1 MDAVVEYVTQLAPS
15 LIAIDGL
22 PCSGKTT
29 LAEQLQRRLDAEYLG
44 LDEFI
49 LPEQDWVS
57 RNRPAFPFEYIRYEE
72 FVNAIKA
79 LATVG
84 ECSFF
89 PFDFDSL
96 RISHQLRTVT
106 LTKPVVIDGVSSL
119 NPALCSLYN
128 MRIFVES
135 DRTTTLQAAIQ
146 RGVGLWETEWREWF
160 LPSVDL
166 YMLTEPQNR
175 ADLLVAGRGTL

>member
-1 MDAVVEYVTQLAPS
+1 MDAVVDYVTQLAPS

-29 LAEQLQRRLDAEYLG
+29 LAEQLQQQLGAGYLG
-44 LDEFI
+44 LDDFI
-49 LPEQDWVS
+49 LPEQNWTS
-57 RNRPAFPFEYIRYEE
+57 RNRPTFPFKYIRYKE

-84 ECSFF
+84 EYSFF

-96 RISHQLRTVT
+96 QISHQLRTVK
-106 LTKPVVIDGVSSL
+106 LTQPVVIDGVSSL
-119 NPALCSLYN
+119 NPALCSLYD

-135 DRTTTLQAAIQ
+135 DRATTLQAAIQ
-146 RGVGLWETEWREWF
+146 RGVGPWETEWREWF
-160 LPSVDL
+160 LPSTDL

-175 ADLLVAGRGTL
+175 ADLIVAGRGVF